1 MLGSTRNL
9 ILPAATLPGMPG
21 RVVEDRMREPRKGEG
36 EKGLVMTGVEA
47 RGVARVE
54 AEGAS

>member
-9 ILPAATLPGMPG
+9 ILPVPTLPGT
-21 RVVEDRMREPRKGEG
+21 VVDLRARELRKGEG
-36 EKGLVMTGVEA
+36 DHGAVKTGVEA

-54 AEGAS
+54 VVGAS